1 MRTCEEYE
9 DLLSGL
15 LDGKLTE
22 AERQELE
29 THLAECPACRACLAD
44 LRAIRD
50 ALGQLDTP
58 APAGF
63 ADRVMEQVR
72 ATPQA
77 RPEKKTVR
85 LPRRR
90 WIAAAAACL
99 ALAVGLWA
107 LRPDTVPAGSLARE
121 GGGPAPYDADGGLDA
136 CSLDDG
142 AAIALPGG
150 DGAPVVSLYA
160 GTLTTGSGTA
170 RAWVEDHLG
179 LTWET
184 GGRYELTEAE
194 YTTLRDALTEA
205 GESFTETTGE
215 TGGYLLIAE

>member
-44 LRAIRD
+44 LRAIQG
-50 ALGQLDTP
+50 ALQELDVP

-90 WIAAAAACL
+90 WMAAAA
-99 ALAVGLWA
+99 GLWA
-107 LRPDTVPAGSLARE
+107 LRPDTVPAGSLARS
-121 GGGPAPYDADGGLDA
+121 GGEPAPYDADGGLDA

-150 DGAPVVSLYA
+150 DGAPVASLYA

-170 RAWVEDHLG
+170 AAWVEEHLG
-179 LTWET
+179 LTWES
-184 GGRYELTEAE
+184 GGRYELTEEE
-194 YTTLRDALTEA
+194 YTALRDALTEA
-205 GESFTETTGE
+205 GADFTETTGE
-215 TGGYLLIAE
+215 TGGYLLVAE